1 MGEGG
6 VFKNVTWHFF
16 GKNDLFS
23 QYWKTFQANFWP
35 LEWKNI
41 CHDTPGG
48 HSGIFKS
55 ILWSSNSLKAN
66 FRTVFKIIFVSKRHI
81 TILYLDSGSQE
92 LNNFLIQFFLKAR
105 TDNLSEK
112 WCLKI
117 WWKVQNWDF
126 NTLILTFILVH
137 IHIFFDLLI
146 IGMSKMFLKKYNFF
160 GFVFFSA

>member
-1 MGEGG
+1 L
-6 VFKNVTWHFF
+6 KLILVTPVIIT
-16 GKNDLFS
+16 NL
-23 QYWKTFQANFWP
+23 
-35 LEWKNI
+35 WKNFLKFLWPPPH
-41 CHDTPGG
+41 C
-48 HSGIFKS
+48 GIFES

-66 FRTVFKIIFVSKRHI
+66 FRTVFKIIFISKRHI

-92 LNNFLIQFFLKAR
+92 LNNFLIKFFLKAR

-137 IHIFFDLLI
+137 IHIFVLFTYYRHVKDV
-146 IGMSKMFLKKYNFF
+146 FEKK
-160 GFVFFSA
+160 